1 MVNLWRDRMVV
12 KKNLILSLTLVTLV
26 NLTFIAAYDIEK
38 FVFSVKIGIT
48 AFIVFSVI
56 DLIFDLFEKPVLLYM
71 YDGISIERKPESI
84 IKPEN
89 LHKHIGEILTFH
101 NGKGYIV
108 TACLEDAK
116 AMTPDLIS
124 YYNDYGIEYG
134 SELDMSYLYSKD
146 DISKYETYMYAYVI
160 RIQGITNDE
169 IMHNIKYVTIPTREE
184 LDFRRHFLEE
194 LRAEEIKETY
204 EELKETLNQ

>member
-1 MVNLWRDRMVV
+1 MIMIKR
-12 KKNLILSLTLVTLV
+12 NLILSLILVTLI
-26 NLTFIAAYDIEK
+26 NLTLIAACDIGK
-38 FVFSVKIGIT
+38 FVFSIRIGIA

-56 DLIFDLFEKPVLLYM
+56 DLIFDYFRGPAFLYM
-71 YDGISIERKPESI
+71 YDGISVERESKSI
-84 IKPEN
+84 IKPED

-101 NGKGYIV
+101 NGRGYIV

-116 AMTPDLIS
+116 VITPDLNS

-160 RIQGITNDE
+160 RVQGITNDE
-169 IMHNIKYVTIPTREE
+169 IMHNIKYITIPTKEE

-194 LRAEEIKETY
+194 LRVEEIKETY